1 MAYLNLDLFKGHS
14 HEKYYFLGF
23 VAADG
28 CIYDKSLIIS
38 LHEKDVDVLYK
49 FCDWLKLPHTLVK
62 KKGCCYV
69 DFRKYN
75 QELVNCILEYGIT
88 SRKTKVLKFPDNIPD
103 EFKKSFILGYFDGD
117 GSCYTNKDKSK
128 LFFQIVGTQHI
139 NQTIKSIYSHDLG
152 YDFGSIQQAGSV
164 TRLII
169 NGCKSSIDFGNWLY
183 EDNVFCFERKK
194 VKYLEFRNKN
204 IERYNSGLNMKKAK
218 EIRNL
223 HSSGNISQVQLAKD
237 YNVARQ
243 TIYDVLSN
251 KLYYEHNN
259 EAVK

>member
-23 VAADG
+23 IAADG

-38 LHEKDVDVLYK
+38 LHERDVDVLYK
-49 FCDWLKLPHTLVK
+49 FCDWLELPHTLVK
-62 KKGCCYV
+62 KRGCYV
-69 DFRKYN
+69 HFSKYN

-88 SRKTKVLKFPDNIPD
+88 PRKTKVLKFPNNIPD
-103 EFKKSFILGYFDGD
+103 EFEKSFILGYFDGD

-139 NQTIKSIYSHDLG
+139 NQTIKNIYSRDLA
-152 YDFGSIQQAGSV
+152 YDFGSIQQAGAV

-169 NGCKSSIDFGNWLY
+169 NGCKSSIDFGDWLY
-183 EDNVFCFERKK
+183 EDNIYCFERKK
-194 VKYLEFRNKN
+194 SKYLEFKKN
-204 IERYNSGLNMKKAK
+204 NLERYNAGLNMKKAR
-218 EIRNL
+218 EIRDL
-223 HSSGNISQVQLAKD
+223 HSSSSVSQTQLAKD

-243 TIYDVLSN
+243 TIADVLSN
-251 KLYYEHNN
+251 KLYN
-259 EAVK
+259 E